1 MPLKTLICG
10 AYTYGNQG
18 DDAIKSV
25 LVDMLRDAGVQDI
38 VIARPYP
45 DETLVQWADVVIIG
59 GGGLL
64 YDDSSAHF
72 DYYFKQYGKWAMQHK
87 KKLLFCGVGY
97 QGIKQKESI
106 NLLNG
111 LFDYAALV
119 SVRQQADADALHSL
133 GLLQNILVADDLAFV
148 AEASSNYTLSL
159 PCKPALCI
167 IPSVAD
173 GSFDAYQWMAETAIS
188 LGYDLHIAV
197 TSYEDIPVAEKLN
210 EAIYEHD
217 SIRVFKYLSFGEVI
231 HLLHQMDVVITARY
245 HGIVFAN
252 NQAYQNHPKV
262 FIHSG
267 KHKLVNQLSAS
278 ANISDVVEDRN
289 TEAFEAKLRD
299 EKPLLVR
306 KHNHSDLT
314 EQLRRI
320 LLN

>member
-25 LVDMLRDAGVQDI
+25 SVRMLRDAGVQEI
-38 VIARPYP
+38 TIARPYP

-64 YDDSSAHF
+64 YDSDQVHF
-72 DYYFKQYGKWAMQHK
+72 DYFFKQYGTWAMQHK

-97 QGIKQKESI
+97 QGIEQKENIS
-106 NLLNG
+106 LLNE
-111 LFDYAALV
+111 LFDYAALIN
-119 SVRQQADADALHSL
+119 VRQQADADVLHSL
-133 GLLQNILVADDLAFV
+133 GLLQNILVADDLAF
-148 AEASSNYTLSL
+148 AAAANSSYTFSL
-159 PCKPALCI
+159 PRKPALCI
-167 IPSVAD
+167 IPSRL
-173 GSFDAYQWMAETAIS
+173 SKNFDAYQWMAETAIA

-197 TSYEDIPVAEKLN
+197 TSYEDIPLAEKLN

-217 SIRVFKYLSFGEVI
+217 SIRVFKYLAYGEII

-245 HGIVFAN
+245 HGVVFAN
-252 NQAYQNHPKV
+252 NLSYQSHPKV

-278 ANISDVVEDRN
+278 ANLCDVVESKNKD
-289 TEAFEAKLRD
+289 AFEAKLRD
-299 EKPLLVR
+299 EKPLLVM
-306 KHNHSDLT
+306 KHNISDLT
-314 EQLRRI
+314 EQLRSI